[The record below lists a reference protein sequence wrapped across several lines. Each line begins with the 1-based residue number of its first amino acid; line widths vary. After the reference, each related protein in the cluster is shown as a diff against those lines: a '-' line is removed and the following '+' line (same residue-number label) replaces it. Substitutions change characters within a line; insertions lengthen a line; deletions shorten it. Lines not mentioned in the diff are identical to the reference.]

1 MTDTGLMEG
10 KVAVVTGA
18 GNGIGRAIA
27 VMMAAH
33 GAKVVI
39 NDIGVSLTGEG
50 GSASPAE
57 ETRDAI
63 RAAGGEAAIS
73 TDSVA
78 DPDRAK
84 KIVQCALDSRS
95 EERRVGKECVS
106 KCRSRW
112 SQSH

>member
-39 NDIGVSLTGEG
+39 NDIGVSLTGAG
-50 GSASPAE
+50 GSASPAGE
-57 ETRDAI
+57 KRDAV
-63 RAAGGEAAIS
+63 RTEGGGAAMS
-73 TDSVA
+73 TESGAGPAGAEKIFPNRPVRLA
-78 DPDRAK
+78 RQPTPIGVGRGKDRT
-84 KIVQCALDSRS
+84 DN
-95 EERRVGKECVS
+95 
-106 KCRSRW
+106 
-112 SQSH
+112 H